1 MGLTAT
7 FLLAITLATS
17 SVPGKPP
24 RSACNKQT
32 QGLFWPDKA
41 NTDRKLASQLMRS
54 GDLHLCTRGIFR
66 YSWQPLTVNYQTLV
80 SKVKGAGRVPQA
92 PAASGPEIAS
102 R

>member
-7 FLLAITLATS
+7 LLLAIALAS
-17 SVPGKPP
+17 GSVPGKPP

-32 QGLFWPDKA
+32 QGLFWPDNA
-41 NTDRKLASQLMRS
+41 NRDRKLASQLMRS

-66 YSWQPLTVNYQTLV
+66 YNWQPLTVSYRSLLAKT
-80 SKVKGAGRVPQA
+80 KA
-92 PAASGPEIAS
+92 PAPQIPALSVTGRQIAS